1 MKFYDAHIY
10 YDDLRTDFNQLEN
23 LNKKYQCEFIIS
35 PQCTIQ
41 SEPEKSNLMYFLQP
55 YLLSN
60 KFLYYI
66 AMVISKTFYK
76 QNKLKFFWKIFTGFK
91 NYHKI
96 IIPNNN
102 DVLNI
107 IEKYHFIK
115 SWLWINPTEKD
126 SLKEFESFGD
136 WIDGEWEMLDHMYQ
150 SYTAEGYIK
159 PSNGYVDLLKFF
171 DFCYS

>member
-60 KFLYYI
+60 KFPLVGDDAEAY
-66 AMVISKTFYK
+66 
-76 QNKLKFFWKIFTGFK
+76 FFL
-91 NYHKI
+91 I
-96 IIPNNN
+96 ILP
-102 DVLNI
+102 
-107 IEKYHFIK
+107 
-115 SWLWINPTEKD
+115 
-126 SLKEFESFGD
+126 
-136 WIDGEWEMLDHMYQ
+136 
-150 SYTAEGYIK
+150 A
-159 PSNGYVDLLKFF
+159 
-171 DFCYS
+171 